1 MRRQNSNSSETW
13 DVYHNIENNIRSKL
27 TRKFADIVMNSISKL
42 VQETTHPKM
51 KIQLID
57 INPYVAWK
65 TGKFYFGNKKF
76 LHFCSKPFPPPP
88 TPLHWATSCEEGGG
102 KGCWLDWLL
111 LFVVVLVMSS
121 STHLKHKVP
130 NTLLSALRLDELLT
144 FSFWHQHF
152 LLDSLGFR
160 TLIPFCLYV
169 LLFNN
174 DVLEW
179 HTLQVLLDL

>member
-1 MRRQNSNSSETW
+1 MSVRRMRRQNSNSSETW

-76 LHFCSKPFPPPP
+76 LHFCSQPYPPP

-102 KGCWLDWLL
+102 KGMLIGLAAAVCSG
-111 LFVVVLVMSS
+111 VG
-121 STHLKHKVP
+121 
-130 NTLLSALRLDELLT
+130 DELQHTSEAQGAKHTTLCSPSRWAVDIFILTST
-144 FSFWHQHF
+144 FSTW
-152 LLDSLGFR
+152 LPWL
-160 TLIPFCLYV
+160 
-169 LLFNN
+169 
-174 DVLEW
+174 
-179 HTLQVLLDL
+179 